1 MCIRDSLQPGHAHF
15 LHGLG
20 LQTVSKDPTDNA
32 EGRDPD
38 HLQHGA
44 GGSGRSS
51 RTPAGAGS
59 SYATAMQEP
68 NSTSHTSQDITQSED
83 DGARHH
89 RPTVGQERHIDA
101 QEQYITEQDN
111 FFLLLTKFFLCT
123 CTTYN
128 VRSS

>member
-1 MCIRDSLQPGHAHF
+1 MDQLRLARIPRLRSSHLQPGHALF

-20 LQTVSKDPTDNA
+20 LQTVSKDPTSSA
-32 EGRDPD
+32 EGTDPD
-38 HLQHGA
+38 YLQQGA
-44 GGSGRSS
+44 GGSGRTS

-68 NSTSHTSQDITQSED
+68 NSASHTNQDITQNQD

-101 QEQYITEQDN
+101 QEQYIAEHEQN
-111 FFLLLTKFFLCT
+111 YFFFP
-123 CTTYN
+123 N
-128 VRSS
+128 